1 MSNEELFEAFYGL
14 RPLCA
19 NILGFH
25 DLSEVGPVEELTV
38 ARRVM
43 YEAQVYAG
51 AIELARRVTW
61 IIDALEADR

>member
-1 MSNEELFEAFYGL
+1 MSDEEFFEAFYEL
-14 RPLCA
+14 RPLCT

-25 DLSEVGPVEELTV
+25 DLSEAEPAEELTD

-51 AIELARRVTW
+51 AIELARRVNR
-61 IIDALEADR
+61 IVDALEGHR